1 MDFINKNRKE
11 QFMWKKQLC
20 ERKGTL
26 REQQGREGRKDT
38 IETIMQKLNLQ
49 NLNII
54 NTTLIKVTLF
64 KLVS

>member
-1 MDFINKNRKE
+1 M
-11 QFMWKKQLC
+11 
-20 ERKGTL
+20 
-26 REQQGREGRKDT
+26 QQGRGGRKKDT